1 MITESVLVIQTNG
14 QTELKN
20 QYSFVKIKIMSFNKF
35 IEDQISKAIGEGL
48 FDNLK
53 GAGQPINLDDYFNTP
68 EDLRLGYSILKSG
81 NIIPPEVEMLREIKE
96 LKEQLAACPD
106 EAKKKQLRKI
116 LNEKQLAFDLTM
128 ERYKRGK

>member
-1 MITESVLVIQTNG
+1 
-14 QTELKN
+14 
-20 QYSFVKIKIMSFNKF
+20 MSFNKF

-48 FDNLK
+48 FDNLR
-53 GAGQPINLDDYFNTP
+53 GAGQPLNLDDYFNTP

-96 LKEQLAACPD
+96 LKEQFAACTD
-106 EAKKKQLRKI
+106 EAKKKQLRKT